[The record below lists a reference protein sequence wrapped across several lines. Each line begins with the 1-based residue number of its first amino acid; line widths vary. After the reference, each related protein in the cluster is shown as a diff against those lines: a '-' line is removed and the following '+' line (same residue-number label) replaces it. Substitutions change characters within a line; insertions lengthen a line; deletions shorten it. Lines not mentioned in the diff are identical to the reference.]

1 MIPKFFKRKEVKRE
15 WCPMQIPNSEWIL
28 DMSREI
34 DYNLQKGMLFRHTTK
49 QEYELVYKKR
59 VLKLSE
65 FQYLTK
71 EDEKDLVS
79 IMKTLLN
86 DMYNPEI
93 EKARQ
98 EARDE
103 ISALKDN
110 LKNRE
115 VLKGEDL

>member
-1 MIPKFFKRKEVKRE
+1 
-15 WCPMQIPNSEWIL
+15 
-28 DMSREI
+28 
-34 DYNLQKGMLFRHTTK
+34 
-49 QEYELVYKKR
+49 
-59 VLKLSE
+59 
-65 FQYLTK
+65 
-71 EDEKDLVS
+71 
-79 IMKTLLN
+79 MKALLN

>member
-15 WCPMQIPNSEWIL
+15 WVPMQIPNSEWIL

-34 DYNLQKGMLFRHTTK
+34 DHNLQKGMLFRHTTK

-79 IMKTLLN
+79 IMKALLN